1 MKLGCQVAAHL
12 APITIIVIV
21 KFVAAFA
28 TITTAGTL
36 PRPRQ
41 VYATQQS
48 LSFFLLGVGGGC
60 RTPTT
65 FCFLSAFGLVVLTP
79 PQIHNGFGRSYGWGG
94 Q

>member
-1 MKLGCQVAAHL
+1 MISLGRRHEAPAMKLGCQVAAHL

-48 LSFFLLGVGGGC
+48 LSFFVGGGG
-60 RTPTT
+60 
-65 FCFLSAFGLVVLTP
+65 AAAP
-79 PQIHNGFGRSYGWGG
+79 PQPSVSCRPSAS
-94 Q
+94 